1 MPMRHNNFY
10 LPVCALLLLAP
21 SSNAIEIFVSGVGGH
36 DDGDV
41 NPSAAAPSPPAGW
54 KAHLSKVLLAGSVG
68 VGAAGAAL
76 CAQALGFESAALSQA
91 LSALSSAG
99 AGPAYLAAG
108 ASGVGTAIALHKA
121 RLAGAETRA
130 LRELG
135 AGSQQTLEKQ
145 QQAGVDAL
153 HNAVGSDMI
162 DSLSK
167 LWKSMKTSDRVA
179 TSLDAR
185 ARREL
190 LQHMRVLGE
199 GFDVGMM
206 PDTELEQAEHFL
218 LRSCPLGEMQAALLA
233 ASRAGVAF
241 AQLDESKNDTK
252 KEKPTGFLA

>member
-1 MPMRHNNFY
+1 M
-10 LPVCALLLLAP
+10 LP
-21 SSNAIEIFVSGVGGH
+21 
-36 DDGDV
+36 
-41 NPSAAAPSPPAGW
+41 
-54 KAHLSKVLLAGSVG
+54 
-68 VGAAGAAL
+68 

-91 LSALSSAG
+91 HSAVVRG
-99 AGPAYLAAG
+99 CGPAYLAAG

-218 LRSCPLGEMQAALLA
+218 CAVPARRDAGGAARGVEGGRGLCA
-233 ASRAGVAF
+233 ARRV
-241 AQLDESKNDTK
+241 E
-252 KEKPTGFLA
+252 E